1 MTIVLS
7 HQVARVPDAIG
18 ILRCADS
25 ILRHATVASHWG
37 MDDPVLELD
46 LAIVDSQRLE
56 KLRFLAGGR
65 VDGHYVEIKV
75 TKIWNGIKSQL

>member
-1 MTIVLS
+1 
-7 HQVARVPDAIG
+7 
-18 ILRCADS
+18 
-25 ILRHATVASHWG
+25 

-75 TKIWNGIKSQL
+75 MKIWNGIKSQL